1 MLDTSYLQT
10 GDNATKKIPA
20 AHDASVV
27 WYVRTFLPNLPKPVT
42 CSAGERR
49 TDYGSGDLYIE
60 LRIVYSY
67 GSRDQRSRQE
77 LLNRINSTQSREAEH
92 PYR

>member
-1 MLDTSYLQT
+1 MVCENIPHESTETSDLQC
-10 GDNATKKIPA
+10 GI
-20 AHDASVV
+20 
-27 WYVRTFLPNLPKPVT
+27 
-42 CSAGERR
+42 
-49 TDYGSGDLYIE
+49 DYDLYIE

>member
-1 MLDTSYLQT
+1 MVCENIPPESTETSDLQC
-10 GDNATKKIPA
+10 G
-20 AHDASVV
+20 
-27 WYVRTFLPNLPKPVT
+27 
-42 CSAGERR
+42 
-49 TDYGSGDLYIE
+49 TDYDSGDLYIE